1 MKKIST
7 ALLLILAI
15 TLFVTACARE
25 DVAVP
30 GEQGQDIITA
40 KEALESIGEDGVVF
54 VDVQSSGDYS
64 DGHLKGAVNISRNNI
79 TTFGPY
85 PNMLASDSAI
95 EEVLSE
101 NGISNDSKVIIYD
114 DNNNM
119 DAGRLWWTLKVF
131 GHENMQVISGGLKA
145 LNKANAEIT
154 TDEPN
159 IETTEYNIDSKNED
173 IIATKEEVLEVVNKD
188 NEDVVILDVRSQ
200 GEYMAGTIPGSKHVN
215 YEENVNFDGE
225 FHSID
230 EIIDN
235 HTDED
240 ITPDKTVIMYCKTS
254 IRAGNTFVALHNAGY
269 RDIKIY
275 DGAWIEWSSD
285 SSAPVE
291 MPGSGGEE
299 ANFQD
304 GS

>member
-40 KEALESIGEDGVVF
+40 KEALESLGEEDVVF
-54 VDVQSSGDYS
+54 VDLQPSGDYS
-64 DGHLKGAVNISRNNI
+64 DGHLKGAVNIPRNKI
-79 TTFGPY
+79 TTFGPF
-85 PNMLASDSAI
+85 PNMLASDSAV

-119 DAGRLWWTLKVF
+119 DAGRLWWTMKVY

-145 LNKANAEIT
+145 LKQADAELTTEEAEI
-154 TDEPN
+154 
-159 IETTEYNIDSKNED
+159 ETAEYNIDSKNED
-173 IIATKEEVLEVVNKD
+173 IIATKEDVLDAVNEDK
-188 NEDVVILDVRSQ
+188 EDVVLLDVRSEE
-200 GEYMAGTIPGSKHVN
+200 EYMSGTIPGSKHVN
-215 YEENVNFDGE
+215 YEENIDFDGK

-230 EIIDN
+230 EVIDN
-235 HTDED
+235 HTDHD

-269 RDIKIY
+269 RDLKVY

-285 SSAPVE
+285 SSLPVE
-291 MPGSGGEE
+291 TPGSGGEE
-299 ANFQD
+299 ANMQD